1 MHTTLNRIRAY
12 GPCLTSW
19 ERGLA
24 LLGKT
29 KPDDEPIPI
38 IAILDAMGLGDAL
51 WCLRAVEGRDRDI
64 RLLAVAFASKVRH
77 LMPDPRSHRVL
88 EVAVAVANGL
98 ATKEELR
105 EAMAAALDA
114 TWADDAAATY
124 AAYAAYAAATTY
136 GAVVVAAYYAARAAA
151 NAAGGVGR
159 RAAQYAMR
167 ARQAK
172 ILREFCQRAAQEGK
186 A

>member
-38 IAILDAMGLGDAL
+38 IAILDVMGLGDAL

-64 RLLAVAFASKVRH
+64 RLLAVTFASEVKH
-77 LMPDPRSHRVL
+77 LMTDPRSL
-88 EVAVAVANGL
+88 LGL
-98 ATKEELR
+98 DVST
-105 EAMAAALDA
+105 
-114 TWADDAAATY
+114 
-124 AAYAAYAAATTY
+124 AYAEGRATDDELAEARKGAYAAA
-136 GAVVVAAYYAARAAA
+136 ADAASAAA
-151 NAAGGVGR
+151 SAAAHASAS
-159 RAAQYAMR
+159 AASADADAAAFDAMR
-167 ARQAK
+167 ARQAET
-172 ILREFCQRAAQEGK
+172 LRELCQRAAQEGK
-186 A
+186 T